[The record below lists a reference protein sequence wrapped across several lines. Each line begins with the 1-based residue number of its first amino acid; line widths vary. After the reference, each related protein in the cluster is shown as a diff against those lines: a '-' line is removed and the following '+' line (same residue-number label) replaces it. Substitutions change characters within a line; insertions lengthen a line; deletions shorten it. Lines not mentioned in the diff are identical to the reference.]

1 MLGNVTRFDFA
12 QVGRNLPQVDLP
24 DLERFFSM
32 MMESKGRRVFRRDDG
47 LDVLTPEKWADEDY
61 AMQDR
66 YKGLL
71 FDRNAR
77 LGNGEGP
84 TRLIGV
90 GHTLFDRALKEGESL
105 QWALATCTRLPAPLL
120 VASVQDQITGQDHS
134 VTQIIL
140 GAWRDKA
147 AQIHVLRDWEVLQLL
162 NTLGRLDNPKSPEI
176 DISQM
181 RALEADLLDAM
192 SQSLPTVAE
201 MMTRPGIRSEIM
213 LLPDQN
219 ADT

>member
-1 MLGNVTRFDFA
+1 MSLAPTFA

-84 TRLIGV
+84 TV
-90 GHTLFDRALKEGESL
+90 SL
-105 QWALATCTRLPAPLL
+105 
-120 VASVQDQITGQDHS
+120 
-134 VTQIIL
+134 
-140 GAWRDKA
+140 AWGTHFSIAR
-147 AQIHVLRDWEVLQLL
+147 
-162 NTLGRLDNPKSPEI
+162 
-176 DISQM
+176 
-181 RALEADLLDAM
+181 
-192 SQSLPTVAE
+192 
-201 MMTRPGIRSEIM
+201 
-213 LLPDQN
+213 
-219 ADT
+219 